1 MRFELCTHAINTKNT
16 FLLVDLF
23 GAVVV
28 KIGLQIESWRQVIT
42 KNEVQVKIENLE
54 NKIEIKL
61 ESSLKKTTDGQNIL
75 SEWLATLSKKSE
87 DNEKSLETLKK
98 NLDSSGQ
105 DLEQVKTK
113 FGQIVSKNEFQI
125 LENNFETKLKQN
137 HDALSERFSIL
148 DKNFLENEKF
158 GKSQMTKL
166 ENFCNEIHKKCNDK
180 SKLVADDFK
189 GELPMRKH

>member
-1 MRFELCTHAINTKNT
+1 M
-16 FLLVDLF
+16 VDLF

-98 NLDSSGQ
+98 NIDNSGQ

-125 LENNFETKLKQN
+125 LEKNFETKLKQN